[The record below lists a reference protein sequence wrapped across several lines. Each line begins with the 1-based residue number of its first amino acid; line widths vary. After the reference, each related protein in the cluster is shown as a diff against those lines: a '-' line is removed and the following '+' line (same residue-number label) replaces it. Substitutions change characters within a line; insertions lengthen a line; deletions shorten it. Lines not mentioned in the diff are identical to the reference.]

1 MEAVEPQSLKR
12 AALDLSSSMSLG
24 KRTRTTSGPRNHTW
38 HAPWK
43 SYRVISGHQGS
54 VRSVAFDPGNSWFC
68 TGSADRTIKI
78 WDVASGRLKHT
89 LTGHIG
95 QVRGLAVSQT
105 HTYMF
110 SAGDDKQV
118 KCWDLERNKV
128 IRSYD
133 GHLSGVYCLALHP
146 TIDVL
151 LTGGRDFVCRVWDI
165 RTKKQIFALTGHGDT
180 VCSVLAR
187 PVEPQVVTGSHDSTV
202 KFWDIRNGK
211 AMLTLTHHKKSVRA
225 LAAHPRRR
233 GFASASGDGDIK
245 KFSLPRGEFLH
256 NIAREKEEKGGIV
269 NAMAVNGD
277 GVLVAGGDDGS
288 LCFCDWESG
297 CSFQRTR
304 TVAQP
309 GSLESENG
317 IFAASFDVTG
327 SRLVTCE
334 ADKTIKMWKEDDEAT
349 PETHQLN
356 FKPHHCSG

>member
-12 AALDLSSSMSLG
+12 AALDLSSPTSLG
-24 KRTRTTSGPRNHTW
+24 KRSRATSGPRSSTC

-43 SYRVISGHQGS
+43 SYR
-54 VRSVAFDPGNSWFC
+54 
-68 TGSADRTIKI
+68 
-78 WDVASGRLKHT
+78 DVASGRLKHT

-105 HTYMF
+105 RTYMF

-118 KCWDLERNKV
+118 KCWDLEQNKV
-128 IRSYD
+128 VRSYN

-146 TIDVL
+146 TIDL
-151 LTGGRDFVCRVWDI
+151 LFTGGRDSVCRVWDV
-165 RTKKQIFALTGHGDT
+165 RTRKQIFALTGHSDT

-187 PVEPQVVTGSHDSTV
+187 PVEPQVITGSHDSTI
-202 KFWDIRNGK
+202 KFWDIRYGK
-211 AMLTLTHHKKSVRA
+211 AGVTLTHHKKSVRA
-225 LAAHPRRR
+225 LVEHPRRR

-245 KFSLPRGEFLH
+245 KFSLLRGEFLH
-256 NIAREKEEKGGIV
+256 NMTGEKGGIV

-277 GVLVAGGDDGS
+277 GVMVAGGDNGS
-288 LCFCDWESG
+288 LWFCDWESG

-317 IFAASFDVTG
+317 VFAASFDVTG

-349 PETHQLN
+349 PETHPLN
-356 FKPHHCSG
+356 F